1 MCVIAQ
7 HYSSATLV
15 SAFFY
20 SCKEKFGASLK
31 KILFFCFF
39 KIASLR
45 NCPIRFVSVCIFA
58 APEFVSQEQAPLF
71 TVGDTFGQICWLYSL
86 SERLSDK
93 CYLYIHCRR
102 DFRKNLLPLY
112 SLSERLSDKSV
123 ASIFIVGDTF
133 GQICCLYIHLR
144 RDFWTNLFPE
154 SSGYVLRPVAF
165 SEHLVTLWK
174 LHGVIHQ
181 KTVFLVF
188 TAATTSNGRPAG
200 KGISCLP
207 WNPQYHYLVTMISPD
222 HIPSQFNTITPAHVC
237 DINRKSFKTLQSLST
252 IYN

>member
-1 MCVIAQ
+1 MHLRCSRIRVA
-7 HYSSATLV
+7 
-15 SAFFY
+15 
-20 SCKEKFGASLK
+20 GAS
-31 KILFFCFF
+31 
-39 KIASLR
+39 AS
-45 NCPIRFVSVCIFA
+45 
-58 APEFVSQEQAPLF
+58 
-71 TVGDTFGQICWLYSL
+71 
-86 SERLSDK
+86 
-93 CYLYIHCRR
+93 IHCRR
-102 DFRKNLLPLY
+102 HFRTNLLTLLIVWETFGQMLPLY
-112 SLSERLSDKSV
+112 SLSERLSEKFV
-123 ASIFIVGDTF
+123 ASIFIVRETF